1 MPQPQKPLP
10 LAPQKVDN
18 RMIEAFEFKNLGPL
32 DRIAG
37 ENLGQINLIIGP
49 NSAGKTW
56 LLKAL
61 YAAIRTLEETGR
73 GQDNRT
79 LAEVLSEKLHW
90 TFQPEKLG
98 DLVTKGKGRKLSAS
112 VTLKD
117 QSPLRFSF
125 GQETTKQ
132 VNDLEDDGITRRKAN
147 SIFLPPKEVL
157 SLSKIILQT
166 AIMERQFGF
175 DSTYSD
181 LVLALQKDIPQEERN
196 HTLAQTSQA
205 LEKMF
210 PGRIEFDRQKKEWVY
225 KVGNARYSINAT
237 AEGVKKIG
245 IMDTLVRNQYLTPNS
260 VVFID
265 EPESALHP
273 DAIIKLLDIINV
285 LAKQGMQFFIA
296 SHSYYVVKK
305 LYLTAQ
311 KEDWSIPVFYCQD
324 NKKRHWLRDD
334 LKDGMPDNSIISESI
349 RLYREEVGLAL
360 D

>member
-1 MPQPQKPLP
+1 
-10 LAPQKVDN
+10 
-18 RMIEAFEFKNLGPL
+18 MIKAFEFNNLGPL
-32 DRIAG
+32 EHVAAD
-37 ENLGQINLIIGP
+37 NLGQINLIIGP

-61 YAAIRTLEETGR
+61 YSTIRTLEEAGR
-73 GQDNRT
+73 GHDNRT
-79 LAEVLSEKLHW
+79 LSEVLSDKLYW
-90 TFQPEKLG
+90 TFQPDKLG
-98 DLVTKGKGRKLSAS
+98 DLVTKGKGKKLSAS
-112 VTLKD
+112 VTLEN
-117 QSPLRFSF
+117 QPALGFGF

-132 VNDLEDDGITRRKAN
+132 VNDLEDSGIQRRQAN

-157 SLSKIILQT
+157 SLEKIILQT
-166 AIMERQFGF
+166 AVQEKQFGF

-181 LVLALQKDIPQEERN
+181 LVLALQKDVPQDKMN

-210 PGRIEFDRQKKEWVY
+210 PGRIEYDRQKKEWIY

-237 AEGVKKIG
+237 AEGIKKIG
-245 IMDTLVRNQYLTPNS
+245 IMDTLVRNQYLTPDS

-273 DAIIKLLDIINV
+273 DAIIKLFDIINV
-285 LAKQGMQFFIA
+285 LARQGMQFFIA

-305 LYLTAQ
+305 LYLIAQ

-324 NKKRHWLRDD
+324 NKRREWISAD
-334 LKDGMPDNSIISESI
+334 LKDGMPDNSIISESV
-349 RLYREEVGLAL
+349 RLYQEEVGLAL